1 MFCRDIFVYR
11 LGNGAS
17 QASVPDPLEWYSG
30 DTRKD
35 GTFLQGLIKTM
46 PYYGSSYNAPD
57 DVTIGTLMNFSD
69 TTYEGTSDGGYF
81 LGAISGPT
89 DKVDFINWFVPDFYV
104 FVSEVFDDLNIQ
116 YRGKYVGGDV
126 PAFSIKTSCGSG
138 YNPSLIFL
146 FPEGLENDWQQA
158 NITIDTP
165 FAIYASGFLELDGTT
180 TGSIGVTYN
189 YTAWSTQSGG
199 TIRGCFDNAGFAA
212 FGSGFNIGNG
222 NSATA
227 FYLDWFK
234 ASYYYNGSRV
244 NFDKAPV

>member
-1 MFCRDIFVYR
+1 LFCRDIFVYR

-89 DKVDFINWFVPDFYV
+89 DKVDFINWFARDFLDPSLYVP
-104 FVSEVFDDLNIQ
+104 VSEVFDDLNIQ
-116 YRGKYVGGDV
+116 YRG
-126 PAFSIKTSCGSG
+126 
-138 YNPSLIFL
+138 
-146 FPEGLENDWQQA
+146 
-158 NITIDTP
+158 
-165 FAIYASGFLELDGTT
+165 
-180 TGSIGVTYN
+180 N